1 MRFSRTQ
8 TLFIGFILLVFAG
21 AGVNFAGVE
30 RNPAADP
37 SLRLVLNVPANRLYV
52 YENDERTHSFRVSVG
67 QRQFATP
74 AGSYT
79 IRQAIWNPWWHPPK
93 SAWARDEK
101 PAPPGY
107 DNPMGRVKLNFTEL
121 YYIHGTP
128 AENEAA
134 LGLPASHGCVRMA
147 NHDVIELARIIHR
160 HATPNMSDADMRSLV
175 DNPSNTRTVRFN
187 SAIPFAVVYDV
198 AVVRDN
204 FLILYPDVYAR
215 LGSQRAVIDQV
226 EDVLREH
233 GVEPD
238 RVNRNHLERL
248 VDKSMKMRVAMSLD
262 ELTSRSRVADDAGAR
277 F

>member
-30 RNPAADP
+30 KNPAADP

-248 VDKSMKMRVAMSLD
+248 VDKSMKMRVAMSLA